1 MKKYISAFCSL
12 AILSLI
18 LVACES
24 SNKPKKDP
32 IPEPIADMK
41 DAYNSYKACL
51 SEIYSEGMTIT
62 FKREDHTEET
72 FTIDYSQI
80 LMENDEGIT
89 DCNCELG
96 FSSDNGCIIS
106 INLSANDWEK
116 KNAITEAAVI
126 NITTYSPQYS
136 EYHCPAEIIHSG
148 DKLYLRDA
156 QGQYVCVL
164 QWRVGI
170 IYMEDNA
177 GHTWN
182 AL

>member
-72 FTIDYSQI
+72 LTVDYSQI
-80 LMENDEGIT
+80 VSDTYEDRT
-89 DCNCELG
+89 DCYCVIHFL
-96 FSSDNGCIIS
+96 SDKGSIIS
-106 INLSANDWEK
+106 IDLAANNYDA
-116 KNAITEAAVI
+116 KNAITESALI
-126 NITTYSPQYS
+126 NITTYSPQYN
-136 EYHCPAEIIHSG
+136 EYYCPAEIIHSG
-148 DKLYLRDA
+148 DKLYLRDD
-156 QGQYVCVL
+156 QGRYVCVL

-170 IYMEDNA
+170 LYLEDNL
-177 GHTWN
+177 GHTWE